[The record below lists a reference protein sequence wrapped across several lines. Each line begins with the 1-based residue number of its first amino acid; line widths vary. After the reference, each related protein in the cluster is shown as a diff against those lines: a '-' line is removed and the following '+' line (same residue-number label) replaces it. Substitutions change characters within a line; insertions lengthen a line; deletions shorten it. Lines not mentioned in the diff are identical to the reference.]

1 MPSKQVTYRRTYL
14 GVVGNAVADGAE
26 VVERE
31 EDAGLGAAAQEEQ
44 RRHGHG
50 RERERERRG
59 HGLGHCCAADQ
70 LQQPALLRRH
80 RANGLGGRGGQQRL
94 MGGEGRTG
102 EVLGVSVCCWK
113 K

>member
-14 GVVGNAVADGAE
+14 GVVGNAVADAAE

-70 LQQPALLRRH
+70 LQQPALLRS
-80 RANGLGGRGGQQRL
+80 AGT
-94 MGGEGRTG
+94 ERTASGVG
-102 EVLGVSVCCWK
+102 EVSRG
-113 K
+113 